1 MTNDEIEASKREH
14 AFQREANYMVVVRN
28 TPTRM
33 LLCRHEAY
41 TYIFNFAE
49 WFEDHPY
56 GD

>member
-1 MTNDEIEASKREH
+1 MTDNEIKQSKKDH
-14 AFQREANYMVVVRN
+14 AFQREANYMVVMRN

-33 LLCRHEAY
+33 AIGQTATH